1 MSIVGITSSRAVV
14 AIPAVLAVGNG
25 AWSLMSGRTA
35 PLMAMA
41 AYAVVALVILRS
53 RDYRAGVIVGIAG
66 FAIHVLEA
74 AIHGTA
80 SLGTL
85 ERVWLFANIVLPLV
99 LVYLSWLLLRRS
111 RSPGAKT
118 REDGGSN

>member
-14 AIPAVLAVGNG
+14 AILVVLAAGNG
-25 AWSLMSGRTA
+25 AWSLISGRTA
-35 PLMAMA
+35 PLMAA
-41 AYAVVALVILRS
+41 VAYAVVALVILRS
-53 RDYRAGVIVGIAG
+53 RDYRAGMIVGIAG
-66 FAIHVLEA
+66 FAIHVLEV
-74 AIHGTA
+74 AIHGTV

-99 LVYLSWLLLRRS
+99 LVHMSWLLLRRS